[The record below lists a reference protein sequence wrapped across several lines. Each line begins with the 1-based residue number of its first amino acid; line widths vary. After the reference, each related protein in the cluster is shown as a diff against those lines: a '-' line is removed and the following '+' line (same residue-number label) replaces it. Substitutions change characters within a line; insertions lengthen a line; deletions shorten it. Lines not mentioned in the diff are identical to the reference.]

1 MKSAEKYALRFSKAM
16 KTLGRGDHK
25 KLGAAFLRRYS
36 AYLDSEEYKTFRDK
50 YPSIGADKVYIGI
63 TFAEIMTKI
72 GYTLDEA
79 LRVWEDVFMADKKR
93 KINRLIRLIDTLGLG
108 YKVASNWLDKDKQAR
123 DNDGSILYEYYR
135 FGARELEYKIHT
147 CAYVDLFERHGI
159 RKFCKAFCNNDLCMC
174 ALRKSA
180 RFIRYSDLANGDC
193 CHDKLVNLS

>member
-16 KTLGRGDHK
+16 KTLGSGGHK

-108 YKVASNWLDKDKQAR
+108 YKVASNRLDKDKQETTTALSFMRITVSAPVSLNTRYTPAR
-123 DNDGSILYEYYR
+123 MSICLN
-135 FGARELEYKIHT
+135 GTVSA
-147 CAYVDLFERHGI
+147 
-159 RKFCKAFCNNDLCMC
+159 N
-174 ALRKSA
+174 SA
-180 RFIRYSDLANGDC
+180 RRSVTTTCVCAPCGKAQDSSDIPILPTEIA
-193 CHDKLVNLS
+193 VMIS